1 MDPKAQLVAY
11 LQSMQAG
18 GGPQGGAPMMQPGE
32 PAGDP
37 TTPDNTPAHENAES
51 PELEKAEGSEED
63 TGGQEQYSHADMI
76 AHHDSIAGLVQILLN
91 LTQKGGGPSPV
102 KMSTPSAL
110 EAKQGS
116 YAKQ

>member
-32 PAGDP
+32 MAGDAMA
-37 TTPDNTPAHENAES
+37 PDNTAAHEGAES
-51 PELEKAEGSEED
+51 PEMEQSEGYGEE
-63 TGGQEQYSHADMI
+63 YSHADMV

-91 LTQKGGGPSPV
+91 MTNKGGNAKPVMASPSE
-102 KMSTPSAL
+102 L
-110 EAKQGS
+110 EAKQGG
-116 YAKQ
+116 YA

>member
-32 PAGDP
+32 MAGDP
-37 TTPDNTPAHENAES
+37 TSPDNTPEHENAES
-51 PELEKAEGSEED
+51 ADFEKSEGSEED
-63 TGGQEQYSHADMI
+63 ANGQEQYSHADMI

-91 LTQKGGGPSPV
+91 LKQKGSGNAKPMMAS
-102 KMSTPSAL
+102 PSAL
-110 EAKQGS
+110 EAKQGG
-116 YAKQ
+116 YA

>member
-1 MDPKAQLVAY
+1 MDPKTQLVAY

-32 PAGDP
+32 VAGDAVEP
-37 TTPDNTPAHENAES
+37 EMEES
-51 PELEKAEGSEED
+51 EDGEE
-63 TGGQEQYSHADMI
+63 EYSHADMV

-91 LTQKGGGPSPV
+91 MTNKGGNAKPMMAS
-102 KMSTPSAL
+102 PSAL

-116 YAKQ
+116 YGK

>member
-32 PAGDP
+32 MASDAVEP
-37 TTPDNTPAHENAES
+37 EMEES
-51 PELEKAEGSEED
+51 EGGEE
-63 TGGQEQYSHADMI
+63 EYSHADMV

-91 LTQKGGGPSPV
+91 MTNKGGNAKPQMAS
-102 KMSTPSAL
+102 PSAL

-116 YAKQ
+116 YGG